1 MQFAFLFDRNR
12 RVRFLRAAVSN
23 LANYR
28 ALARYYS
35 YNTDIAC
42 DYPVP
47 EYITE
52 SFRNPN
58 RIISTVSSASH

>member
-1 MQFAFLFDRNR
+1 MQFAFLFERNR

-23 LANYR
+23 LANYL

-35 YNTDIAC
+35 YNTEITY
-42 DYPVP
+42 DYPDP

-52 SFRNPN
+52 SPRKPK